1 MEIIIFA
8 HEKFNAVIKMQG
20 KGLIT
25 LVALVLG
32 LICLNELLPTWYSGK
47 IEKQA
52 ELVAGDDPVKYQNEL
67 TRLSKDTL
75 NLGFTKL
82 YYSKAKEKEMK
93 LGLDLKGGINVLLE
107 INQRDLINN
116 LTNYSTNP
124 VLIEAL
130 DRTDE
135 AQKNSTKTYV
145 DLFFDEF
152 EIVNKEKNANL
163 KLADPEIFGNTN
175 LTEIKFNSSDEEVR
189 KVVRNRIE
197 LSTGTAYEVIRTR
210 IDKMGVTQPNVQ
222 RVPGTGR
229 ISVEMPGVKDI
240 DRVKKMLQTSAKLQF
255 WEVQE
260 LQEVFPYFQTLKT
273 LVAAK
278 GDSMGVSKDLNF
290 ESLLQ
295 LNTLRS
301 NGVANVKL
309 SDTAKINKI
318 LASKVAMDARP
329 SHIKYTKFE
338 WGYKPEAADPD
349 NLVLYAVR
357 GNINQKAPVDGAVET
372 ANISYD
378 ELGRI
383 VVDMQMDS
391 KGSRDWATLTE
402 KNVGKPVAVTLDN
415 VVYTAP
421 NVVNKIPNGR
431 TQISGNFTQEEAQ
444 DLVNVLG
451 AGKLPAGAKIV
462 QAEVVGPS
470 LGAESVNSGL
480 WSFIIAFGIVILYLV
495 FYYGGAG
502 IYAVIAMA
510 INLFYLM
517 GIMDSVDATLTL
529 PGIAGI
535 VLSMAMAI
543 DANVI
548 VYERTKEELFLG
560 KNIKEAYN
568 EGFNFSLSAI
578 IDGNLTSLLTAVVL
592 YIFGTGPIKGFAV
605 TLGIG
610 ILMSMFTCVLLT
622 RVMIFSRLNKG
633 KGLSVWTSLSKNIFR
648 HTWFDFVGK
657 RKYAYIISAI
667 ITVVCLG
674 SIFTQGFKFG
684 VDFNGGRSYVVRFD
698 KPVIANDAQTNL
710 EGKFVNEEG
719 EQNAVDVKT
728 FGNDQQLKITTDYR
742 VNEES
747 LQADQD
753 VEAKLFEGLKPYL
766 PKDATLD
773 SFRSSGEEK
782 YGIISSI
789 KVGPTVADDI
799 KKGGALAL
807 IISLVGIFLYI
818 LVRFKKWQ
826 FSTGA
831 IASLVHDSIVILG
844 AYSLLKNVM
853 PFSMEINQ
861 DFIAAILTV
870 LGYSIND
877 TVIIFDRIREYLQD
891 KKNMTL
897 ESLFNDSI
905 SSTLGR
911 TFNTAFM
918 TFLVILAIF
927 IVGGENLRGF
937 MFALLIG
944 VGFGTYSTWFIASA
958 ISYDLFRKKGFK
970 PEDMEKKKRIK

>member
-1 MEIIIFA
+1 
-8 HEKFNAVIKMQG
+8 MQG
-20 KGLIT
+20 KGFIT
-25 LVALVLG
+25 LIAVILG
-32 LICLNELLPTWYSGK
+32 LICINELLPTWYSGK
-47 IEKQA
+47 IERQA
-52 ELVAGDDPVKYQNEL
+52 TELSAGDPVKYQKEIE
-67 TRLSKDTL
+67 RLSKDTL
-75 NLGFTKL
+75 DLGFNKL
-82 YYSKAKEKEMK
+82 YYTKAKEKEMK

-116 LTNYSTNP
+116 LTNYSENP

-130 DRTDE
+130 NRTDE
-135 AQKNSTKTYV
+135 VQKKSTGSYIDNFFV
-145 DLFFDEF
+145 QFDE
-152 EIVNKEKNANL
+152 VNKEKNTNL
-163 KLADPEIFGNTN
+163 KLADPEIFGNPN
-175 LTEIKFNSSDEEVR
+175 LSEIRFNTTDEDVKR
-189 KVVRNRIE
+189 IVKNRIE

-255 WEVQE
+255 WEVQQAPE
-260 LQEVFPYFQTLKT
+260 IFPYFEQLST
-273 LVAAK
+273 VISMK
-278 GDSMGVSKDLNF
+278 GDSIGVAKNTDFLK
-290 ESLLQ
+290 LLQ
-295 LNTLRS
+295 INTLATA
-301 NGVANVKL
+301 GVANVKL
-309 SDTAKINKI
+309 SDTATVNKI
-318 LASKVAMDARP
+318 LNHPIAKSARP
-329 SHIKYTKFE
+329 ANIKYTQFM
-338 WGYKPEAADPD
+338 WGYKPDAGNEG
-349 NLVLYAVR
+349 NLVLYAIR
-357 GNINQKAPVDGAVET
+357 GNASQKAPVDGAVES

-378 ELGRI
+378 QLGRV

-391 KGSRDWATLTE
+391 KGAKDWKTMTE
-402 KNVGKPVAVTLDN
+402 KNVGKPVAVSLDN
-415 VVYTAP
+415 VIYTAP
-421 NVVNKIPNGR
+421 NVNEAIPSGR
-431 TQISGNFTQEEAQ
+431 TQISGNFSQEEAQ

-470 LGAESVNSGL
+470 LGAESIESGM
-480 WSFIIAFGIVILYLV
+480 WSFVIAFLIIVVYLI

-502 IYAVIAMA
+502 IYAVIAML
-510 INLFYLM
+510 INLFFLM

-529 PGIAGI
+529 PGIAGV

-560 KNIKEAYN
+560 KNIKEAYK

-578 IDGNLTSLLTAVVL
+578 IDGNITSLLTAIVL
-592 YIFGTGPIKGFAV
+592 YVFGTGPIKGFAV

-610 ILMSMFTCVLLT
+610 IVMSMFTCVLLT
-622 RVMIFSRLNKG
+622 RVMIFSRLEKG
-633 KGLSVWTSLSKNIFR
+633 KGLSVWTPLTKNLFR
-648 HTWFDFVGK
+648 NTWINFIGK
-657 RKYAYIISAI
+657 RKYAYIISAVI
-667 ITVVCLG
+667 ILVSLG

-698 KPVIANDAQTNL
+698 QSVQSAKADESLQ
-710 EGKFVNEEG
+710 KMFVNKDG
-719 EQNAVDVKT
+719 DQSAVDVKT
-728 FGNDQQLKITTDYR
+728 FGSDNQLKVTTDYKID
-742 VNEES
+742 EES
-747 LQADQD
+747 
-753 VEAKLFEGLKPYL
+753 VEADMEVEQKLFEGLKPFL
-766 PKDATLD
+766 PKDATID
-773 SFRSSGEEK
+773 SFKSSGDEA
-782 YGIISSI
+782 YGIISSV

-799 KKGGALAL
+799 KTGGAFAL

-818 LVRFKKWQ
+818 LLRFKRWQ

-831 IASLVHDSIVILG
+831 VASLLHDAIVILG
-844 AYSLLKNVM
+844 AYSILRNVM

-877 TVIIFDRIREYLQD
+877 TVIIFDRIREYLRE
-891 KKNMTL
+891 KKSLTL

-911 TFNTAFM
+911 TFNTAFA

-958 ISYDLFRKKGFK
+958 VTYDLLKKKGGEEATKKLAQKF
-970 PEDMEKKKRIK
+970 EKTKEEQ

>member
-1 MEIIIFA
+1 
-8 HEKFNAVIKMQG
+8 MQG
-20 KGLIT
+20 KGFIT
-25 LVALVLG
+25 LIAVILG
-32 LICLNELLPTWYSGK
+32 LICLNELLPTWYASK

-52 ELVAGDDPVKYQNEL
+52 TTISAGDPVKYQKEMD
-67 TRLSKDTL
+67 RLSKDTL

-82 YYSKAKEKEMK
+82 YYTRAKEKEMK

-116 LTNYSTNP
+116 LTNYSENP
-124 VLIEAL
+124 TLIEAL
-130 DRTDE
+130 NRTDLV
-135 AQKNSTKTYV
+135 QRNSTANYV
-145 DLFFDEF
+145 DNFFKQFDV
-152 EIVNKEKNANL
+152 VNKEKNTNL

-175 LTEIKFNSSDEEVR
+175 ISEIRFNTTDEDVR
-189 KVVRNRIE
+189 KIVKERIE

-255 WEVQE
+255 WEVQQV
-260 LQEVFPYFQTLKT
+260 QEIFPYLDQLSTIVSTKSDSVG
-273 LVAAK
+273 VAK
-278 GDSMGVSKDLNF
+278 NTDLMKM
-290 ESLLQ
+290 LQ
-295 LNTLRS
+295 IGSFPT

-309 SDTAKINKI
+309 SDTAAVNKI
-318 LASKVAMDARP
+318 LNSVIAKNARP
-329 SHIKYTKFE
+329 TNIKNTQFL
-338 WGYKPEAADPD
+338 WGYKPEAGNDG
-349 NLVLYAVR
+349 NLVLYAIR
-357 GNINQKAPVDGAVET
+357 GNASQKAPVDGAVEQ
-372 ANISYD
+372 ANIGYD
-378 ELGRI
+378 ELGRVI
-383 VVDMQMDS
+383 VDMQMDS
-391 KGSRDWATLTE
+391 KGAKDWKTMTE

-421 NVVNKIPNGR
+421 NVNEAIPSGR
-431 TQISGNFTQEEAQ
+431 TQISGNFSQQEAQ

-470 LGAESVNSGL
+470 LGAESVQSGF
-480 WSFIIAFGIVILYLV
+480 WSFLIAFLIMVAYLI

-502 IYAVIAMA
+502 VYAVIAM
-510 INLFYLM
+510 ILNLFFLM

-529 PGIAGI
+529 PGIAGV

-548 VYERTKEELFLG
+548 VYERTKEELFAG
-560 KNIKEAYN
+560 KNIKEAYK

-578 IDGNLTSLLTAVVL
+578 IDGNITSLLTAVVL

-622 RVMIFSRLNKG
+622 RVMIFNRLNKG
-633 KGLSVWTSLSKNIFR
+633 KGLSVWTAPTKNLFR
-648 HTWFDFVGK
+648 NTWINFIGK
-657 RKYAYIISAI
+657 RKIAYAISAVLTIISL
-667 ITVVCLG
+667 V
-674 SIFTQGFKFG
+674 SIFTQGFKYG

-698 KPVIANDAQTNL
+698 KSVNAVTADENL
-710 EGKFVNEEG
+710 QKILVMKDG
-719 EQNAVDVKT
+719 EHSAVDVKT
-728 FGNDQQLKITTDYR
+728 YGTDNQLKITTDYKI
-742 VNEES
+742 NEES
-747 LQADQD
+747 
-753 VEAKLFEGLKPYL
+753 VEADMEVEKKLFEGLKPML
-766 PKDATLD
+766 PSNATLD
-773 SFRSSGEEK
+773 SFKDSDTDS
-782 YGIISSI
+782 YGIISSV

-799 KKGGALAL
+799 KTGGALSLL
-807 IISLVGIFLYI
+807 IALVGIFLYI
-818 LVRFKKWQ
+818 LIRFKRWQ

-831 IASLVHDSIVILG
+831 IASLVHDAIIILG
-844 AYSLLKNVM
+844 AYSLLKNIM
-853 PFSMEINQ
+853 PFNMEINQ

-877 TVIIFDRIREYLQD
+877 TVIIFDRIREYLND
-891 KKNMTL
+891 KKSLTL
-897 ESLFNDSI
+897 ENLFNDSI

-911 TFNTAFM
+911 TFNTAFA

-927 IVGGENLRGF
+927 IFGGENLRGF

-958 ISYDLFRKKGFK
+958 VSYDLL
-970 PEDMEKKKRIK
+970 KKKPDQKTEDDLLGYDKSEKTNKK

>member
-1 MEIIIFA
+1 
-8 HEKFNAVIKMQG
+8 MQG
-20 KGLIT
+20 KGFIT
-25 LVALVLG
+25 LIAVILG
-32 LICLNELLPTWYSGK
+32 LICINELLPTWYSSK

-52 ELVAGDDPVKYQNEL
+52 TAISAGDPAKYQKEL
-67 TRLSKDTL
+67 DRLSKDTL
-75 NLGFTKL
+75 NLGFNKL

-107 INQRDLINN
+107 INQRDLISN
-116 LTNYSTNP
+116 LTNYSENP

-130 DRTDE
+130 NRTDQV
-135 AQKNSTKTYV
+135 QKNSTGSYINN
-145 DLFFDEF
+145 FFTQFDA
-152 EIVNKEKNANL
+152 VNKEKGTNL
-163 KLADPEIFGNTN
+163 KLADPEIFGNPS
-175 LTEIKFNSSDEEVR
+175 LTEIRFNTTDQDVKKIVS
-189 KVVRNRIE
+189 NRIE

-255 WEVQE
+255 WEIQQA
-260 LQEVFPYFQTLKT
+260 QEVLPYFDHLSTLI
-273 LVAAK
+273 AAK
-278 GDSMGVSKDLNF
+278 GDSMGVAKTTNLM
-290 ESLLQ
+290 SLLQ
-295 LNTLRS
+295 LNTMAA
-301 NGVANVKL
+301 NGVGNIKL
-309 SDTAKINKI
+309 SDTAAINKI
-318 LASKVAMDARP
+318 LNSQIAKDARP
-329 SHIKYTKFE
+329 ANIKYTQFM
-338 WGYKPEAADPD
+338 WGYKPDAGNEN
-349 NLVLYAVR
+349 NLVLYAIR
-357 GNINQKAPVDGAVET
+357 GNAAQKAPVDGAVET
-372 ANISYD
+372 ANIGYD
-378 ELGRI
+378 DLGRV

-391 KGSRDWATLTE
+391 KGAKEWKTMTE

-421 NVVNKIPNGR
+421 NVNEAIPSGR
-431 TQISGNFTQEEAQ
+431 TQISGNFSQEEAQ

-470 LGAESVNSGL
+470 LGAESIQSGM
-480 WSFIIAFGIVILYLV
+480 WSFIIAFLV
-495 FYYGGAG
+495 MVVYMIFYYGGAG
-502 IYAVIAMA
+502 VYAVIAM
-510 INLFYLM
+510 ILNLFFLM

-560 KNIKEAYN
+560 KNIKEAYK

-578 IDGNLTSLLTAVVL
+578 IDGNITSLLTAIVL
-592 YIFGTGPIKGFAV
+592 YVFGTGPIKGFAV

-622 RVMIFSRLNKG
+622 RVMIFNRLEKG
-633 KGLSVWTSLSKNIFR
+633 KGLSVWTAMTKNLFR
-648 HTWFDFVGK
+648 NTWINFIGK
-657 RKYAYIISAI
+657 RKYAYIFSSIILLISLA
-667 ITVVCLG
+667 
-674 SIFTQGFKFG
+674 SILTQGFKFG
-684 VDFNGGRSYVVRFD
+684 VDFNGGRSYVVRFEKSVNPIKAD
-698 KPVIANDAQTNL
+698 ESLQKMFIAKD
-710 EGKFVNEEG
+710 GD
-719 EQNAVDVKT
+719 QNAVDVKT
-728 FGNDQQLKITTDYR
+728 FGTDNQLKITTDYMI
-742 VNEES
+742 NEES
-747 LQADQD
+747 
-753 VEAKLFEGLKPYL
+753 VEADMAVEQKLYEGLKPFL
-766 PKDATLD
+766 PANSSLRSFKGADD
-773 SFRSSGEEK
+773 ST
-782 YGIISSI
+782 YGIINSV

-799 KKGGALAL
+799 KTGGAFAL
-807 IISLVGIFLYI
+807 MIALVGIFLYI
-818 LVRFKKWQ
+818 LLRFKRWQ

-831 IASLVHDSIVILG
+831 IASLVHDAIVILG

-861 DFIAAILTV
+861 DFIAALLTV

-877 TVIIFDRIREYLQD
+877 TVIIFDRIREYLKE
-891 KKNMTL
+891 KKALTL
-897 ESLFNDSI
+897 ENLFNDSI

-911 TFNTAFM
+911 TFNTAFA

-927 IVGGENLRGF
+927 IFGGENLRGF

-958 ISYDLFRKKGFK
+958 VSYDLLKKKGTEGAAK
-970 PEDMEKKKRIK
+970 GLVSDKKKPVERS

>member
-1 MEIIIFA
+1 
-8 HEKFNAVIKMQG
+8 MQG

-25 LVALVLG
+25 IVAIILG
-32 LICLNELLPTWYSGK
+32 LICLNELLPTWYANK
-47 IEKQA
+47 VENQA
-52 ELVAGDDPVKYQNEL
+52 NALAGDDPVKYQKEL
-67 TRLSKDTL
+67 ERLAGDTL
-75 NLGFTKL
+75 DLGFTEL
-82 YYSKAKEKEMK
+82 HYTKAKEKEMK

-107 INQRDLINN
+107 INQRDLVNN

-124 VLIEAL
+124 VLLEAL
-130 DRTDE
+130 DRTDQ
-135 AQKNSTKTYV
+135 AQKNSTKPYIEN
-145 DLFFDEF
+145 FFEQF
-152 EIVNKEKNANL
+152 QIVNKEKGTNL

-175 LTEIKFNSSDEEVR
+175 LTEIKFNSTDQEVQDIVS
-189 KVVRNRIE
+189 KRIE

-260 LQEVFPYFQTLKT
+260 LPEVFPYFQQLGT
-273 LVAAK
+273 LVSVKADSIGVPK
-278 GDSMGVSKDLNF
+278 GTNF
-290 ESLLQ
+290 DNLININSLQ
-295 LNTLRS
+295 T

-309 SDTAKINKI
+309 SDTAVVNKI
-318 LASKVAMDARP
+318 LNSKIAKDARP
-329 SHIKYTKFE
+329 SNIKYTKFE
-338 WGYKPEAADPD
+338 WGYKPDSGNEG

-391 KGSRDWATLTE
+391 KGAKDWATLTE

-421 NVVNKIPNGR
+421 NVINKIPNGR
-431 TQISGNFTQEEAQ
+431 TQISGSFTQEEAQ

-470 LGAESVNSGL
+470 LGAESVSSGM
-480 WSFIIAFGIVILYLV
+480 WSFAIAFLIVIIYLIV
-495 FYYGGAG
+495 YYGGAG
-502 IYAVIAMA
+502 VYAVIAMT

-548 VYERTKEELFLG
+548 VYERTKEELFAG

-568 EGFNFSLSAI
+568 EGFKFSLSAI
-578 IDGNLTSLLTAVVL
+578 IDGNITSLLTAVVL
-592 YIFGTGPIKGFAV
+592 YVFGTGPIKGFAV

-622 RVMIFSRLNKG
+622 RVLIFNRLNKG
-633 KGLSVWTSLSKNIFR
+633 KGLSVWTAFSKNLFR
-648 HTWFDFVGK
+648 NTWFDFIGK
-657 RKYAYIISAI
+657 RKYAYIFSGI
-667 ITVVCLG
+667 ITVIALA
-674 SIFTQGFKFG
+674 SILTQGFKFG

-698 KPVIANDAQTNL
+698 KDVVANDAQTSLQNTL
-710 EGKFVNEEG
+710 INKEG
-719 EQNAVDVKT
+719 EESAVDVKT
-728 FGNDQQLKITTDYR
+728 FGTDNQLKITTDYR
-742 VNEES
+742 IDEES
-747 LQADQD
+747 LEADLD
-753 VEAKLFEGLKPYL
+753 VEKKIFEGLKSYL
-766 PKDATLD
+766 PKDAKIESFKD
-773 SFRSSGEEK
+773 SGADN
-782 YGIISSI
+782 YGIISSV

-799 KKGGALAL
+799 KKGGVLALA
-807 IISLVGIFLYI
+807 ISLVGIFLYI
-818 LVRFKKWQ
+818 LLRFKRWQ

-853 PFSMEINQ
+853 PFNMEINQ

-877 TVIIFDRIREYLQD
+877 TVIIFDRIREYLQE
-891 KKNMTL
+891 KKSLTL
-897 ESLFNDSI
+897 KALFNDSI

-958 ISYDLFRKKGFK
+958 VSYDLLRKRGGKK
-970 PEDMEKKKRIK
+970 AIAKLEPEDEKERS